1 MSAIQ
6 LPLESQLCF
15 IYALSDPRDG
25 CIKYIGRTNNLKK
38 RNNGHY
44 GTRNKSDG
52 PDASQ
57 PVQWGIDSVQ
67 NPTFDTA
74 YPLTAGMRF
83 TAAGN
88 VSVVMKNGET
98 FVWPVFAGDMLPIR
112 GTEVTTANT
121 TITNTQIQLL
131 Y

>member
-1 MSAIQ
+1 MTVQGNTGGTARTGTNRYAAMSV
-6 LPLESQLCF
+6 E
-15 IYALSDPRDG
+15 
-25 CIKYIGRTNNLKK
+25 
-38 RNNGHY
+38 
-44 GTRNKSDG
+44 

-83 TAAGN
+83 TAAGD

-121 TITNTQIQLL
+121 TILNTQIQLL